1 MRDSGL
7 NKECFSSLSHIFFNQ
22 TARLAGIFSRG
33 TFLPVLLCVR
43 SHGATKNLMSAQ
55 YIACEASN
63 VPGDEPSTDRI
74 EGIALQAF
82 ASLLRFA
89 SLRHDSAQSDAY
101 NLDGGC

>member
-1 MRDSGL
+1 MRDSRP

-55 YIACEASN
+55 CIACEASN

-82 ASLLRFA
+82 ASL
-89 SLRHDSAQSDAY
+89 RHDSAQSDAY
-101 NLDGGC
+101 NLDDGC